1 MRQERPFAA
10 ENVLGLGCAI
20 AWLAV
25 AARACPALSQDQ
37 IASPNGAQTEHC
49 PSPHRGLA
57 RRGRDQD
64 RGAKRDS
71 HRRVSPAARRHAKIR
86 SPALGF
92 VHVVGWPEDTA
103 RPGCGSRSGNF
114 EPYDLPA
121 REIDEAILPVW
132 LFSDRRLLN
141 ERIAA
146 RTYLAAHIPAKD
158 LSETKAQFA
167 EDHPDVVDLGKPLE
181 DWSDANE

>member
-1 MRQERPFAA
+1 
-10 ENVLGLGCAI
+10 
-20 AWLAV
+20 
-25 AARACPALSQDQ
+25 
-37 IASPNGAQTEHC
+37 
-49 PSPHRGLA
+49 
-57 RRGRDQD
+57 
-64 RGAKRDS
+64 
-71 HRRVSPAARRHAKIR
+71 
-86 SPALGF
+86 
-92 VHVVGWPEDTA
+92 
-103 RPGCGSRSGNF
+103 
-114 EPYDLPA
+114 LPA